1 MCEIKYGHAPEVR
14 INGHLNATFPYIPQP
29 LDYVLHE
36 MLKNCMRYRN
46 PECFVVLGCECSV

>member
-1 MCEIKYGHAPEVR
+1 MSLMRVYFRNMCEIKYGHAPEVK

-36 MLKNCMRYRN
+36 MLKNSMR
-46 PECFVVLGCECSV
+46 